1 MAHQPSLVPGAMLK
15 HVCSG
20 EVAAAP
26 GSIGTG
32 SNGAGCATVGTCTGG
47 APAGSTCCTLAGTRA
62 GCELWALVPAC
73 SEPLV
78 LALLLVVIVAAETPI
93 VADMFGSGVHSHVSG
108 GQTILAQLVT
118 HQTSVISFV
127 RLLQLGRSSDA
138 ASLGVRGSA
147 LLRMGGLALPAPGIG
162 LPTML
167 WHSHFVGGQKAP
179 ASLAH
184 SIPHHS
190 SLISLEMLTQELS
203 KVNVK
208 LSE

>member
-1 MAHQPSLVPGAMLK
+1 M
-15 HVCSG
+15 
-20 EVAAAP
+20 
-26 GSIGTG
+26 
-32 SNGAGCATVGTCTGG
+32 GTCTGG
-47 APAGSTCCTLAGTRA
+47 AAAGSTSCTVAGTSA

-73 SEPLV
+73 PEPLV
-78 LALLLVVIVAAETPI
+78 LALLLVAESPV